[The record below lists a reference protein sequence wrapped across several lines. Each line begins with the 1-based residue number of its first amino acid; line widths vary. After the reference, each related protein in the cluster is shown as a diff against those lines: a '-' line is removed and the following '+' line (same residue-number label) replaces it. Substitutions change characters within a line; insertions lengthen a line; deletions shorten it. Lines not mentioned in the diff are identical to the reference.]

1 MIGYKYPNI
10 YAFSPWQPE
19 PVPSPCLLSN
29 LMKTMPLQTLRTPLA
44 TALLSALALVAS
56 AQASAQGAGAWPS
69 KPIRIVVPFQAG
81 SATDLLSRQVGAG
94 LSNSLGQPV
103 LVENKPGAAAM
114 IGSDTAARAPG
125 DGYTLLM
132 SGPASMV
139 TNRFLYKKLSY
150 NPDAFEKV
158 AIVAVTPNVLLA
170 NPSLPFSTLA
180 EMVAYAK
187 ANPGK
192 LTYASFGAGTTS
204 HMAGEFLRQAAGI
217 DIVHV
222 PYKGAAE
229 AIPALISGQVS
240 LYFDTIMTAL
250 PQVKAGKLRA
260 LGVSTASRA
269 AMAPDIPTIAEQGYP
284 GFDIAPWYGIVASH
298 GTPPAVVSR
307 LNTEINKLLNT
318 PEFRERLV
326 ATGAEARGGS
336 VADFEAFVKTE
347 VPRTEKLVRQ
357 AAIALQ

>member
-1 MIGYKYPNI
+1 M
-10 YAFSPWQPE
+10 SPPA
-19 PVPSPCLLSN
+19 PVPVRYPPSHWMTTMNLRMLRAPMAMAMLSLL
-29 LMKTMPLQTLRTPLA
+29 A
-44 TALLSALALVAS
+44 HV
-56 AQASAQGAGAWPS
+56 AGAQSPAPAPAGWPS
-69 KPIRIVVPFQAG
+69 KPLRIVVPFQAG

-94 LSNSLGQPV
+94 LSKALGQPV
-103 LVENKPGAAAM
+103 LVDNKPGAAAM

-139 TNRFLYKKLSY
+139 TNRFLYKNLSY
-150 NPDAFEKV
+150 DPDAFEKV
-158 AIVAVTPNVLLA
+158 ALVAVTPNVLLA
-170 NPSLPFSTLA
+170 NPSLPFKTLQD
-180 EMVAYAK
+180 MVAYAK
-187 ANPGK
+187 AHPGK

-229 AIPALISGQVS
+229 AIPALISGQVA

-250 PQVKAGKLRA
+250 PQVKAGRLRA
-260 LGVSTASRA
+260 LGVSTANRA
-269 AMAPDIPTIAEQGYP
+269 VMAPDIPTIAEQGYP
-284 GFDIAPWYGIVASH
+284 GFDIAPWYGLVASH

-307 LNTEINKLLNT
+307 LNAEINRLLST

-336 VADFEAFVKTE
+336 TADFEAFVKAE

-357 AAIALQ
+357 SGITLQ